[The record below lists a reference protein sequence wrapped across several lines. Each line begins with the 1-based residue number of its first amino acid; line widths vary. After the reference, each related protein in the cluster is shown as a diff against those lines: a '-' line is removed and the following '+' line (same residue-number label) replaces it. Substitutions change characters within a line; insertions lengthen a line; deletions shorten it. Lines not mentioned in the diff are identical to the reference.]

1 MEYISNE
8 ELLRALSCIRKR
20 PGMFLYPL
28 TLASLGNYIC
38 GYKLCCTLNDIHQEE
53 DSCDLLTEFSYWLQ
67 EQYHMARTNQYTWW
81 QLIVKKVPEDGIH
94 AIEEFYKMLD
104 RFIDEKNL
112 SSSDRINNNSLPSKA
127 MLVKVNFLIED
138 DRGELNNKDIEN
150 AVWNAIP
157 DNHKAVW
164 QSTSELYLD
173 SGSMNCGKCAKC
185 QGWTTDKEKPNWIEG
200 LCSGATV
207 DGELLC
213 DECLPKGHR
222 WAF

>member
-1 MEYISNE
+1 MAYITNE

-38 GYKLCCTLNDIHQEE
+38 GYKLCCTLNDIHQE
-53 DSCDLLTEFSYWLQ
+53 
-67 EQYHMARTNQYTWW
+67 
-81 QLIVKKVPEDGIH
+81 
-94 AIEEFYKMLD
+94 
-104 RFIDEKNL
+104 
-112 SSSDRINNNSLPSKA
+112 
-127 MLVKVNFLIED
+127 D
-138 DRGELNNKDIEN
+138 DRGELNHKDIEN

-157 DNHKAVW
+157 DDDIMIDDNHKAVW
-164 QSTSELYLD
+164 QSASELYLD
-173 SGSMNCGKCAKC
+173 SESMNCGKCAKY